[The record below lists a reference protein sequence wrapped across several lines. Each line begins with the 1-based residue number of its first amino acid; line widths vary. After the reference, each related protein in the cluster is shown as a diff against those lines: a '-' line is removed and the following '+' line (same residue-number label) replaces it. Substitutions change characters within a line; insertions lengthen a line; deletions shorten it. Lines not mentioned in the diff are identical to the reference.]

1 MGFLVGL
8 TMFLIFDTIKNMK
21 QTHKTNT
28 EKLEKILLLKEK
40 GLTLREIGLLVGLTA
55 EGVRY
60 LINKFEIKKA
70 NAWQSFWFLLHFNH
84 QDK

>member
-1 MGFLVGL
+1 MISIIQYAFARNPIERWDFWL

-70 NAWQSFWFLLHFNH
+70 NA
-84 QDK
+84 

>member
-1 MGFLVGL
+1 
-8 TMFLIFDTIKNMK
+8 MK

-70 NAWQSFWFLLHFNH
+70 NA
-84 QDK
+84 

>member
-70 NAWQSFWFLLHFNH
+70 NA
-84 QDK
+84 